1 MERLGARIE
10 GKENNLI
17 KYHITCVSRYSIS
30 TIWKYPN
37 YRPMISLSINI
48 ENIYLRF

>member
-17 KYHITCVSRYSIS
+17 EYYMRFTIFNFYYLEIS
-30 TIWKYPN
+30 KLPSDDQFID
-37 YRPMISLSINI
+37 
-48 ENIYLRF
+48 